1 MLPLQGRDTDVGE
14 AEPFAALDNGLGL
27 VKVADRPVVVL
38 FSQYS
43 ILREIELSQVEI
55 VNLPDVES
63 FGFARAFPA

>member
-1 MLPLQGRDTDVGE
+1 MLPLQGRDRDVCE
-14 AEPFAALDNGLGL
+14 AEPFAALDNGLRL

-43 ILREIELSQVEI
+43 ILREIELSEVEI
-55 VNLPDVES
+55 VNLPDAES